1 MDRRDFLKSASV
13 AGAVSL
19 LPLAGLSAAEEGAGG
34 ASDAAPSTESGR
46 AYAEL
51 GRALKE
57 VEAGYL
63 NVSRGITRPDDLSDG
78 HRFLLH
84 VLQTALVLK
93 LELDPERPVFRR
105 IVSPTQKLL
114 GDNPDAIYF
123 EAAIRGDRR
132 YRIRGSTAGAVYTS
146 FTIEAGGVDG
156 GYPERTDGALN
167 DTQFEIRS
175 DEGYE
180 LLLGPDVS
188 GPNTLRLP
196 ADARTVTT
204 RSYFET
210 VRSAAADPIR
220 AVPIA
225 IEPVEDPGPAPAPDD
240 ASVARSIRRVIAYLR
255 GNTLLQPMPDP
266 GSRPSWVSS
275 VPNQFN
281 PPAKPGEM
289 AFAAVDN
296 AYTMAPYA
304 LGPDQALLIEGRFP
318 RCRFANVVL
327 WNRYLQ
333 SYDYSSRRI
342 SRNRAQTRLEPDG
355 RYRIA
360 IASRDPGVPNW
371 IDSAGRPSG
380 LVYWRFLLPEGGI
393 ETPSARVVPLS
404 ELRA

>member
-1 MDRRDFLKSASV
+1 
-13 AGAVSL
+13 
-19 LPLAGLSAAEEGAGG
+19 
-34 ASDAAPSTESGR
+34 
-46 AYAEL
+46 
-51 GRALKE
+51 
-57 VEAGYL
+57 
-63 NVSRGITRPDDLSDG
+63 
-78 HRFLLH
+78 
-84 VLQTALVLK
+84 
-93 LELDPERPVFRR
+93 
-105 IVSPTQKLL
+105 
-114 GDNPDAIYF
+114 
-123 EAAIRGDRR
+123 
-132 YRIRGSTAGAVYTS
+132 
-146 FTIEAGGVDG
+146 
-156 GYPERTDGALN
+156 
-167 DTQFEIRS
+167 
-175 DEGYE
+175 
-180 LLLGPDVS
+180 
-188 GPNTLRLP
+188 
-196 ADARTVTT
+196 
-204 RSYFET
+204 